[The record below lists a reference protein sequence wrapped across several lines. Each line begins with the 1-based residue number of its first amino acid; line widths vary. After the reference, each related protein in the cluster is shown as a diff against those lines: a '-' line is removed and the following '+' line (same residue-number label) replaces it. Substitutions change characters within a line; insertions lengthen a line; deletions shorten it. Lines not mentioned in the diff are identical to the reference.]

1 MSRVWVNAPQ
11 TSWSPVSETAS
22 VPPTS
27 RQPSAMPS
35 PRIRRRKWRSSVV
48 VGLAGKDLVGAVEL
62 LEQHD
67 PGELVGQ
74 GHRPEREPVVDGVE
88 VGAERAADDEPADGA
103 DVGPERPA
111 DDDPDVAPVV
121 AAALDPRA
129 DLLGA
134 LRLAVAGQQR
144 HEGALR

>member
-11 TSWSPVSETAS
+11 RSWSPVSETAS

-67 PGELVGQ
+67 ARELVGQ
-74 GHRPEREPVVDGVE
+74 GHRPEREPVVDAVE
-88 VGAERAADDEPADGA
+88 LEAERAADDEP
-103 DVGPERPA
+103 
-111 DDDPDVAPVV
+111 DVAALV
-121 AAALDPRA
+121 AAALDPGA
-129 DLLGA
+129 EILGA
-134 LRLAVAGQQR
+134 HRLPRPGPPGHQSAPRGPP
-144 HEGALR
+144 GG